1 MKLSY
6 GTLVNNSLWGSF
18 SICRKAQWYHGAN
31 GGNDDED
38 MVDNVDLLDATRPG
52 SWLAIA
58 STSF

>member
-1 MKLSY
+1 M
-6 GTLVNNSLWGSF
+6 GPW
-18 SICRKAQWYHGAN
+18 SIIHGGAAFLYVGKHGGAD

-38 MVDNVDLLDATRPG
+38 MVDNFDLLDATRPG

>member
-6 GTLVNNSLWGSF
+6 GTLINNLQWGTL
-18 SICRKAQWYHGAN
+18 SICRQGKHGGAAGVN
-31 GGNDDED
+31 EDED